1 MRFGRSEVHEAQSS
15 KSSLNVIT
23 ISEDEPESALYD
35 DAPDDFS
42 VSEQPQLK
50 DKPFKLDCSAII
62 DNSTKIYKDSRKIEV
77 SRLTNKKR
85 VLPTSS
91 KNKCQ

>member
-1 MRFGRSEVHEAQSS
+1 MFGRSEVHEAQSS

-42 VSEQPQLK
+42 
-50 DKPFKLDCSAII
+50 
-62 DNSTKIYKDSRKIEV
+62 
-77 SRLTNKKR
+77 
-85 VLPTSS
+85 
-91 KNKCQ
+91 